1 MRNFLTALFLI
12 FLLLPMRVMAD
23 DDRAA
28 AGAAPGPVTASME
41 ISAQ

>member
-12 FLLLPMRVMAD
+12 FLLLPMRVMAEND
-23 DDRAA
+23 TAMTAA
-28 AGAAPGPVTASME
+28 LVSAATE